1 MDGPCGRS
9 RRAETVLATVETS
22 PGSGVFEVDERLR
35 VEQVDLRSD
44 ATMSTAR
51 LVVRLDSDFDT
62 AAARARYQPDRRIV
76 VRIDAEQPVDRAV
89 LFEGFPPVQE
99 ARWRGGP
106 GRGEESFGFV
116 ASHVYEQL
124 SRDRR
129 SWIYGR
135 QMRSGEIADGMAV
148 DATTWGARSLLV
160 DALPCVFNPRS
171 VANRAATPLT
181 AVGSDDASRR
191 IDLFTYDG
199 DPNAGSWTCA
209 QALRYLVWFYAPREG
224 PVDING
230 LLDATDAM
238 VGGGDPSAGSSAGL
252 AERLM
257 ATCDSLV
264 CDATN
269 LIEALSLL
277 ADAAGVHV
285 TVDSTARGSSLRV
298 WAVGDRPRRQ
308 LHLAR
313 GGFHPDGK
321 PRYDA
326 SALRASDVFR
336 ANEISEAVIRWDY
349 RRIVNAPIVLGDVK
363 AYEMT
368 VPLVPGWKP
377 TANLDNVSAGGR
389 TAAKDLAL
397 TPEQA
402 AALAD
407 TAAQDPWFQKH
418 HREGSQFAENRYVA
432 RRWVLNEDGRFDGP
446 TFNRNAPFDDYQPF
460 DFSTVADATVT
471 RRGRWS
477 RRSRPLLPTITR
489 TELGARLGVVVEVSF
504 DGGAS
509 WHAPQ
514 GAISVLRDPSAIVFE
529 VTNPTQITPPGVD
542 PAQQNL
548 WYAIIDQTFRVRVTA
563 VVAGDERLAALPAVD
578 ESSSPTLVTTSR
590 VIVRPEAFR
599 FTTRDGT
606 TNVLASVNA
615 DATDIDRDDSAAL
628 KQFASTIARRG
639 QDRRVIASPV
649 VPWLEQTIAI
659 GDEIERIRGRGVS
672 FLTREDGATVGPVV
686 VGKTFRFERG
696 RWSTSL
702 LMEHSDEASMTVG
715 SL

>member
-1 MDGPCGRS
+1 MDGQCGRS
-9 RRAETVLATVETS
+9 RRADAVLASVETS

-35 VEQVDLRSD
+35 VEEVDLRSD

-51 LVVRLDSDFDT
+51 MAVRLDSDFDT
-62 AAARARYQPDRRIV
+62 AAARARYQPDRRV
-76 VRIDAEQPVDRAV
+76 RVRIDAEQAADRVV
-89 LFEGFPPVQE
+89 LFEGFPPIQE

-106 GRGEESFGFV
+106 GKGEESFSFV

-124 SRDRR
+124 SRDGR

-135 QMRSGEIADGMAV
+135 RMRSGEIADGLSV
-148 DATTWGARSLLV
+148 DPATWASRSVLV
-160 DALPCVFNPRS
+160 DALPCVFNPRN

-181 AVGSDDASRR
+181 VSGSDGASRR

-199 DPNAGSWTCA
+199 DPGAGSWTFA

-230 LLDATDAM
+230 VLDATDAM
-238 VGGGDPSAGSSAGL
+238 VGGGDPTTGSSIGL
-252 AERLM
+252 ATRLM
-257 ATCDSLV
+257 MASDSLV
-264 CDATN
+264 CEATN
-269 LIEALSLL
+269 LVEALSLL

-285 TVDSTARGSSLRV
+285 TADSTSAGSLLRV
-298 WAVGDRPRRQ
+298 WAAGDRPRRQ

-326 SALRASDVFR
+326 SVLRTSDVFR
-336 ANEISEAVIRWDY
+336 ANEIGEATIRWDY
-349 RRIVNAPIVLGDVK
+349 GRIVNAPVVLGDVK
-363 AYEMT
+363 VYEMT

-377 TANLDNVSAGGR
+377 TANLDNVPAGNR
-389 TAAKDLAL
+389 WAAKDLAL
-397 TPEQA
+397 TPDEA

-477 RRSRPLLPTITR
+477 RRSRPLVRTITR

-504 DGGAS
+504 DGGTT
-509 WHAPQ
+509 WHSPQ
-514 GAISVLRDPSAIVFE
+514 GPISVLRDPSAIVFE

-590 VIVRPEAFR
+590 VIVRPEAFK
-599 FTTRDGT
+599 FATRRGT

-615 DATDIDRDDSAAL
+615 SATDIDRDDSAAL
-628 KQFASTIARRG
+628 KEFASTSARRG
-639 QDRRVIASPV
+639 QDRRVIASPI
-649 VPWLEQTIAI
+649 VPWLEKTIAV

-672 FLTREDGATVGPVV
+672 FLTREDGVTVGPVV
-686 VGKTFRFERG
+686 VGKTFRFVGG
-696 RWSTSL
+696 RWCTSL
-702 LMEHSDEASMTVG
+702 LMEHSDEARMSVG
-715 SL
+715 GL